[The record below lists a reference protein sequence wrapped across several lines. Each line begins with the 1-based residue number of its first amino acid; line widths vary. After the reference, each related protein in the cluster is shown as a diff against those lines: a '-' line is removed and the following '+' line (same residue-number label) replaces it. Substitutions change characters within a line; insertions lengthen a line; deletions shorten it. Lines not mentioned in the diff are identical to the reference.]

1 MTIQSVN
8 RALDILF
15 LYTNAEP
22 KLGITE
28 ISKRLGL
35 TKPTV
40 HGLVQTL
47 TKRGFLDQDY
57 ETRKYSLGLKIHELG
72 SILSGTLKINQVGEG
87 PAYRLANSTNH
98 MVRIAI
104 WDQNEILV
112 TFNGIPGYQAAKYQ
126 QLGPR
131 VPAYCSASGKA
142 ILSKLSQ
149 KKLSKYLK
157 ETKLTPYTS
166 KTITKSSR
174 LIKELEKARR
184 KGYAEDHEE
193 YLPGLFC
200 ISSAILERSGTPYAA
215 VSVSGG
221 IKFFSNPHLSEIAQ
235 NMIETAAEISRSMG
249 YLHQAV
255 PI

>member
-1 MTIQSVN
+1 MAIQSVN

-15 LYTNAEP
+15 LFTGTSP
-22 KLGITE
+22 RLGITE
-28 ISKRLGL
+28 ISKLLGL

-47 TKRGFLDQDY
+47 VKRGFLYQDP

-72 SILSGTLKINQVGEG
+72 SILTGTLKINQVGEG
-87 PAYRLANSTNH
+87 PAYRLANKTNH

-112 TFNGIPGYQAAKYQ
+112 TFNGIPGHHTAKYQ

-142 ILSKLSQ
+142 ILSKLPPES
-149 KKLSKYLK
+149 LSEYLK
-157 ETKLTPYTS
+157 EIKLTPYTS
-166 KTITKSSR
+166 NTITKTSR
-174 LIKELEKARR
+174 LVKELERAR
-184 KGYAEDHEE
+184 KSGYAEDHEE
-193 YLPGLFC
+193 YLPGLYC
-200 ISSAILERSGTPYAA
+200 VSSTIFDRSGTPFAA
-215 VSVSGG
+215 ISVSGG
-221 IKFFSNPHLSEIAQ
+221 INFFSTPHLNDIIQ

-249 YLHQAV
+249 YLQQAV
-255 PI
+255 PL

>member
-15 LYTNAEP
+15 LFTNTQP
-22 KLGITE
+22 RLGITE
-28 ISKRLGL
+28 ISKLLGL

-47 TKRGFLDQDY
+47 AKRGFLHQDP
-57 ETRKYSLGLKIHELG
+57 ETRKYSLGLKIYELG
-72 SILSGTLKINQVGEG
+72 SILSSTLKINRVGEG

-98 MVRIAI
+98 MVRMAI

-112 TFNGIPGYQAAKYQ
+112 TFNGIPGHHTGKYQ

-142 ILSKLSQ
+142 VLSKLSR
-149 KKLSKYLK
+149 KNLSRYLK

-166 KTITKSSR
+166 KTITKTAS
-174 LIKELEKARR
+174 LVKELEKART

-200 ISSAILERSGTPYAA
+200 ISSAILDRSGTPYAA
-215 VSVSGG
+215 ISVSGG
-221 IKFFSNPHLSEIAQ
+221 INFFSNPHLDDIAQ

-249 YLHQAV
+249 YFQQAV
-255 PI
+255 PL

>member
-1 MTIQSVN
+1 MAIQSVN

-15 LYTNAEP
+15 LYTNTKP
-22 KLGITE
+22 RLGITE
-28 ISKRLGL
+28 ISKMLGL

-47 TKRGFLDQDY
+47 TKRGFLNQDA

-72 SILSGTLKINQVGEG
+72 SILSGTLKINQVGEV

-112 TFNGIPGYQAAKYQ
+112 TFNGIPGHQAAKYQ

-142 ILSKLSQ
+142 VLSKLPQ
-149 KKLSKYLK
+149 EKISKYLE
-157 ETKLTPYTS
+157 ETTLTPFTQ
-166 KTITKSSR
+166 KTITKTAR
-174 LIKELEKARR
+174 LMKELEKARN

-193 YLPGLFC
+193 YLSGLSC
-200 ISSAILERSGTPYAA
+200 ISSAIFDRSGSPYAA
-215 VSVSGG
+215 ISVSGG
-221 IKFFSNPHLSEIAQ
+221 IEFFSNPNLDDIAQ
-235 NMIETAAEISRSMG
+235 KMIETAAEISRSMG
-249 YLHQAV
+249 YFQQAV
-255 PI
+255 PL

>member
-15 LYTNAEP
+15 LYTSTEP

-28 ISKRLGL
+28 ISKLLGL

-47 TKRGFLDQDY
+47 AKRGFLHQDA

-72 SILSGTLKINQVGEG
+72 SILSGTLKINQLGEG

-112 TFNGIPGYQAAKYQ
+112 TFNGIPGHKAATYQ

-142 ILSKLSQ
+142 VLSKLPR
-149 KKLSKYLK
+149 KKISNYLK
-157 ETKLTPYTS
+157 ETTLTPYTS
-166 KTITKSSR
+166 KTITKTAR
-174 LIKELEKARR
+174 LIKELEKAGK

-200 ISSAILERSGTPYAA
+200 ISAAILDRSGSPYAA
-215 VSVSGG
+215 ISVSGG
-221 IKFFSNPHLSEIAQ
+221 IKFFSNPQLDDIAQ
-235 NMIETAAEISRSMG
+235 KMIETAAEISRSMG
-249 YLHQAV
+249 YFQHATPL
-255 PI
+255 

>member
-15 LYTNAEP
+15 LYTNTEP
-22 KLGITE
+22 RLGITE
-28 ISKRLGL
+28 ISKMLGL

-47 TKRGFLDQDY
+47 TKRGFLYQDE

-72 SILSGTLKINQVGEG
+72 SILSATLKINQVGGG

-112 TFNGIPGYQAAKYQ
+112 TFNGIPGYQAAQYQ

-142 ILSKLSQ
+142 ILSKLPP
-149 KKLSKYLK
+149 KKISKYLK
-157 ETKLTPYTS
+157 ETTLTPFTT
-166 KTITKSSR
+166 KTITKTAR
-174 LIKELEKARR
+174 LMKELEKAGK

-200 ISSAILERSGTPYAA
+200 ISAAILDRSGSPYAA
-215 VSVSGG
+215 ISVSGG
-221 IKFFSNPHLSEIAQ
+221 INFFSNPQLDDIGQ
-235 NMIETAAEISRSMG
+235 KMIETAAEISRSMG
-249 YLHQAV
+249 YFQHAAPL
-255 PI
+255 

>member
-1 MTIQSVN
+1 MAIQSVN

-15 LYTNAEP
+15 LYTNTQP
-22 KLGITE
+22 RLGITE
-28 ISKRLGL
+28 ISKMLGL

-47 TKRGFLDQDY
+47 TKRGFLHQDP

-142 ILSKLSQ
+142 VLSKLPR
-149 KKLSKYLK
+149 KKISSYLNEITLS
-157 ETKLTPYTS
+157 PYTQ
-166 KTITKSSR
+166 KTITKTPR
-174 LIKELEKARR
+174 LMKELEKARN

-200 ISSAILERSGTPYAA
+200 ISSAILDRNGSPCAA
-215 VSVSGG
+215 ISVSGG
-221 IKFFSNPHLSEIAQ
+221 ANFFSNPQLEDIAQ
-235 NMIETAAEISRSMG
+235 KMIETAAEISRSIG
-249 YLHQAV
+249 YFQQAV
-255 PI
+255 PL